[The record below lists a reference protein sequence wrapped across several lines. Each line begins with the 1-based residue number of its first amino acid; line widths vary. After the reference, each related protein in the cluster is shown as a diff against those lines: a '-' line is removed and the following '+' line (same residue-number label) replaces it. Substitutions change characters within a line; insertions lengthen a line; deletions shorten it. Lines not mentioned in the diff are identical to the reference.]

1 MTTPTIIIPGIKGTT
16 LVNTNTLDFD
26 TIWSGIQSKFE
37 SSTIYKKEILTISGR
52 SKWSDGATHGFFLN
66 DGRVQTVINRFIK
79 DDTQRPE
86 WWSDIGDSVK
96 KVV

>member
-37 SSTIYKKEILTISGR
+37 SSTIYKKEILTIKRLNS
-52 SKWSDGATHGFFLN
+52 HGL
-66 DGRVQTVINRFIK
+66 
-79 DDTQRPE
+79 
-86 WWSDIGDSVK
+86 K
-96 KVV
+96 KELKMQKERK